1 MCVPVFVLIFMWVRA
16 CISYVCVYKHTKRNR
31 RCLFTL
37 QLNHSVT
44 IHNCYF
50 QTVSHCV
57 KHDCLNL
64 PRECRFLDSNII
76 QSTCGSVFHLS
87 FQISH
92 LKRARDTREMSHIH
106 ISCSCRIP
114 SDGVTWI
121 SRWCHMDLFW
131 IKWNARQLS
140 YGVMWSHVRPIAD
153 SSRSEH
159 NWKSK
164 TALLFESIGRSF
176 WG

>member
-1 MCVPVFVLIFMWVRA
+1 MCA
-16 CISYVCVYKHTKRNR
+16 CVCPDIYVSASMYIICMCIQTHKAEQALLVYTATESLSHNSQLLFSNCVTLCSAWLLKSATWMPLFGFKHNSIN
-31 RCLFTL
+31 LWF
-37 QLNHSVT
+37 SV
-44 IHNCYF
+44 
-50 QTVSHCV
+50 
-57 KHDCLNL
+57 
-64 PRECRFLDSNII
+64 
-76 QSTCGSVFHLS
+76 S
-87 FQISH
+87 FQIFH
-92 LKRARDTREMSHIH
+92 WKWARDTREMSHIH

-164 TALLFESIGRSF
+164 TALIFESIGRSF